1 YRAGVRRPLD
11 SFPTR
16 RSSDLGFLGVGAGR
30 KETVVA
36 PLALELLDDR
46 KAARGPHCGREHQQ
60 RDEQRRQRGGE
71 PGDPRE
77 IPGCAFRG
85 TCRAI
90 LPYVTS
96 WISCL
101 ISQLIPPL
109 IPPLIPLLMC
119 HR

>member
-1 YRAGVRRPLD
+1 APVRRYLARAWSARGSLLVTD
-11 SFPTR
+11 AAPTLIYTL
-16 RSSDLGFLGVGAGR
+16 SLHDALPISGR

-77 IPGCAFRG
+77 IPRCASRG
-85 TCRAI
+85 TCRGI
-90 LPYVTS
+90 LP
-96 WISCL
+96 
-101 ISQLIPPL
+101 
-109 IPPLIPLLMC
+109 
-119 HR
+119 